1 MNLREQGFR
10 FCISPD
16 KQRAR
21 WIHPVEYKALY
32 SDWADHTETGEEEL
46 LDFLQK
52 PVDKVVQEP

>member
-21 WIHPVEYKALY
+21 WIHPVEYKVLY
-32 SDWADHTETGEEEL
+32 PDWIDHTDTPEKEFVE
-46 LDFLQK
+46 FLQTL
-52 PVDKVVQEP
+52 VDTEDQEA

>member
-21 WIHPVEYKALY
+21 WIHPIEYQALY
-32 SDWADHTETGEEEL
+32 PDWLDHTDTSEEEL
-46 LDFLQK
+46 VEFLQK
-52 PVDKVVQEP
+52 DVDTEDQEA

>member
-21 WIHPVEYKALY
+21 WIHPIEYKVLY
-32 SDWADHTETGEEEL
+32 SDWLDHTDTSEEEL
-46 LDFLQK
+46 LEFLQK
-52 PVDKVVQEP
+52 DIDTEGQEA